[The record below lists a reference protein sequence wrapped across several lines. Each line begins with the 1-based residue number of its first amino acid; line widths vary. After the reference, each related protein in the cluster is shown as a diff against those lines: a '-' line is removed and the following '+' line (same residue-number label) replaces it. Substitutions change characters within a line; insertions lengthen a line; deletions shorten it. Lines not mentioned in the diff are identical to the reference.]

1 MRVRKFVRVEWITH
15 AQHLHNYLAKQ
26 RAGKHPR
33 DVILAL
39 FVVLL
44 SVAANYL
51 DGVRLWTPRGD
62 ATVHLEEAREGFN
75 FRVRLLRGACRFHRL
90 LLLLF
95 SSGHRMPTAPSLVG
109 LDVLLILS
117 PWRSSCNVDK
127 KYISLARGK
136 ARYSVTWMA
145 EKKYTYL
152 YISTRFI

>member
-1 MRVRKFVRVEWITH
+1 MDGRKKCAVLCTLTVCAIEEVCGGVRVEWITH

-62 ATVHLEEAREGFN
+62 ATVHLEEA
-75 FRVRLLRGACRFHRL
+75 
-90 LLLLF
+90 
-95 SSGHRMPTAPSLVG
+95 
-109 LDVLLILS
+109 
-117 PWRSSCNVDK
+117 
-127 KYISLARGK
+127 
-136 ARYSVTWMA
+136 
-145 EKKYTYL
+145 
-152 YISTRFI
+152 